1 VIFANTRWL
10 PCAENEVIMQA
21 LKIAVIGGGSS
32 YTPELIEGIIQRYEQ
47 LPVTELALVDVESG
61 REKVEI
67 IAALTGRMLRHKG
80 LEHVK
85 VSVHFTLDEAIR
97 GANFVL
103 TQLRVGQLAARAQDE
118 RLGLKYNLLGQET
131 TGVGGFAKALRTIPV
146 ILEVAR
152 KVEEL
157 APDAFILNFTNPAGI
172 VTEAV
177 SRYSKAKIIGLCNV
191 PINMQHMIGKMLKA
205 DESTLNLRFAG
216 LNHMVWIHKV
226 MQDSKDVTADVIEML
241 CDGSALSMN
250 NIKELPWPA
259 DFLRALKAIPC
270 PYHRYFWLTPAMLA
284 DEIEAAK
291 SKGTRAEQVM
301 KVEQELFELYASP
314 SLDEKP
320 EQLSFR
326 GGAYYSEVAV
336 ELINAIHNNLGKE
349 MVVNTRNNGA
359 IHGLDDD
366 AVVET
371 NSIID
376 AQGARPL
383 AFGPLPPAM
392 NGLTQQVK
400 AFEYLT
406 IEAAVH
412 GCRKSAL
419 LALVTNPLVGNVTD
433 AQALLDEVLTLNRQ
447 WLPQFN

>member
-1 VIFANTRWL
+1 
-10 PCAENEVIMQA
+10 MQS

-32 YTPELIEGIIQRYEQ
+32 YTPELIEGIIARYEQ
-47 LPVTELALVDVESG
+47 LPVAELALVDVESG
-61 REKVEI
+61 REKVNI
-67 IAALTGRMLRHKG
+67 IAALTARMLRHKG

-85 VSVHFTLDEAIR
+85 VSVHFSLDEAIR
-97 GANFVL
+97 GAAFVL
-103 TQLRVGQLAARAQDE
+103 TQLRVGQLAARAGDE
-118 RLGLKYNLLGQET
+118 RLGLKYHLLGQET

-152 KVEEL
+152 KVEQL
-157 APDAFILNFTNPAGI
+157 APEAFILNFTNPAGI

-177 SRYSKAKIIGLCNV
+177 SRYSGAKIIGLCNV
-191 PINMQHMIGKMLKA
+191 PVNMQHMISKMLNVHDDA
-205 DESTLNLRFAG
+205 LNLRFAG
-216 LNHMVWIHKV
+216 LNHMVWIHRV
-226 MQDSKDVTADVIEML
+226 MQGSQDMTGRVIEML
-241 CDGSALSMN
+241 CDGQALSMN

-270 PYHRYFWLTPAMLA
+270 PYHRYYWLTPAMLA
-284 DEIEAAK
+284 EEVAAAK
-291 SKGTRAEQVM
+291 TKGTRAEQVM
-301 KVEQELFELYASP
+301 AVEKTLFELYADP
-314 SLDEKP
+314 HLEEKP

-359 IHGLDDD
+359 IHGLEDD

-400 AFEYLT
+400 AFEKLT

-412 GCRKSAL
+412 GSRESAL

-433 AQALLDEVLTLNRQ
+433 AAALLEDVLTLNRQ